1 MVTCTIVV
9 RHHKLDADV
18 CDCDCVA
25 THTGISAIH
34 HDEYAERFI
43 TRVAHEI
50 IDHYDDLVASR
61 DA

>member
-1 MVTCTIVV
+1 MIVIV
-9 RHHKLDADV
+9 IS
-18 CDCDCVA
+18 